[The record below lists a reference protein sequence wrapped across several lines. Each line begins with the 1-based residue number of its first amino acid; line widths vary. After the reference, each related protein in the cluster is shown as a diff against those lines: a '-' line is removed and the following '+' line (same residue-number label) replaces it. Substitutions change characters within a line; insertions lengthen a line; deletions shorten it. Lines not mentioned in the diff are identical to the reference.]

1 MRETQF
7 IRQSQEKW
15 REFEQALNGNYRDPE
30 QLSELFVQ
38 TTDDLSYSRT
48 FYPNRSVRVYLNDL
62 AQRSFL
68 RIYRASPA
76 PVQRLWLFWTDEL
89 PQIVY
94 ESRAAFRLSLAV
106 FAGAIAIGILSC
118 AMDSEFLPVILGDDY
133 VEMTRE
139 NIRSGDPMAV
149 YKQRGEFNMFLAITF
164 NNVFVSF
171 LTFIVG
177 LLMGLGTLVILI
189 NNGVM
194 LGAFQYFFYEQGLFW
209 ESFLTIWIHGTLEI
223 SSIVI
228 AGAAGITMGRGLAFP
243 GTYTRLQA
251 FQRSARR
258 GLKILLGT
266 VPIFIIAGFLESYL
280 TRHTE
285 TPDLIRGLFILL
297 CLSAVLFYF
306 VFYPL
311 QRQRSGRAAV
321 VPPLRIPPERSE
333 RIDFGLVRTA
343 GEALTTAFSLL
354 RRQGRLLGGSLLLAT
369 LLYTAGTYIA
379 HPLPPTQLH
388 DWMTGFGADFWNL
401 HQLYTPA
408 DGRLR
413 PFLAGWLSLT
423 LLAAAAATALQREQ
437 GLPAPLRNGRAW
449 LRLLPATGVLVACFV
464 PGPFWSYF
472 LLVVLL
478 PWILLW
484 AYGAFSGLGNISLAI
499 QISLVGYGRMLILFG
514 TIIVMALLFFTIVDS
529 VFVGLLFQL
538 ANWVLHAEQAVLDE
552 WNAVLL
558 VGITNLLI
566 NFMWLLFFVAYGIL
580 FHSLYEIYA
589 APALRQAIRDFA
601 RRPVSRTNNGL

>member
-94 ESRAAFRLSLAV
+94 ESRQAFRLSLGV
-106 FAGAIAIGILSC
+106 FLGAILIGVFSC

-149 YKQRGEFNMFLAITF
+149 YKQRGAFNMFLAITF
-164 NNVFVSF
+164 NNVFVAF
-171 LTFIVG
+171 LTFLAG

-223 SSIVI
+223 SSIVL

-243 GTYTRLQA
+243 GTYTRLQS

-266 VPIFIIAGFLESYL
+266 VPIFVIAGLLESYL

-285 TPDLIRGLFILL
+285 TPDIIRALFILL
-297 CLSAVLFYF
+297 CLLAVLSYF
-306 VFYPL
+306 VVYPL
-311 QRQRSGRAAV
+311 YRQRLGRATDTSA
-321 VPPLRIPPERSE
+321 LRIPPDRDEP
-333 RIDFGLVRTA
+333 IDFGQIRTG

-354 RRQGRLLGGSLLLAT
+354 RRQGRLLLGGLLLST
-369 LLYTAGTYIA
+369 LFYLAGSFLFN
-379 HPLPPTQLH
+379 PLRPTEVH
-388 DWMTGFGADFWNL
+388 DWMSGFGADFWNL

-408 DGRLR
+408 GARLR
-413 PFLAGWLSLT
+413 PFLVGWLSLT
-423 LLAAAAATALQREQ
+423 ILSGCCAAALQREQ
-437 GLPAPLRNGRAW
+437 GHTAALRNIYAW
-449 LRLLPATGVLVACFV
+449 LRLLPATGVLAACFI
-464 PGPFWSYF
+464 PDPIWSYC
-472 LLVVLL
+472 LLVVVL
-478 PWILLW
+478 PWVLLW
-484 AYGAFSGLGNISLAI
+484 MYGAFSGLGNIALTVQLGMI
-499 QISLVGYGRMLILFG
+499 GYGRLLILFG
-514 TIIVMALLFFTIVDS
+514 TIVVIAFFYFTIIDS
-529 VFVGLLFQL
+529 VFVSLLFQL
-538 ANWVLHAEQAVLDE
+538 ANWVLHAEQAVLNE

-558 VGITNLLI
+558 VGLTNLLV
-566 NFMWLLFFVAYGIL
+566 NFMWLLFFVAFGVL
-580 FHSLYEIYA
+580 FHTLYEIYA
-589 APALRQAIRDFA
+589 APALRSAIRQF
-601 RRPVSRTNNGL
+601 RQRPSSRTSNGL